1 MFYNQDIGI
10 ETISR
15 EYKELT
21 LNHPFDNTEAEDLIK
36 SSKWV
41 YNDLIIKDIKQYLLK
56 YLPKYTGGFMDI
68 LSETLVGELY
78 IGVNDA
84 GIVQGIPYQG
94 MLTKEVF
101 IDEITSIINTNI
113 VCDSKQKELII
124 NSITF
129 DIIPVE
135 YIDDSDLSPFQ
146 DMLSK
151 YHVYKKDYNSKEKAY
166 AKEYTEWYNQLNI
179 YTTKLTDLFNWEPT
193 RTELYKYIKI
203 NQPESGVLKM
213 MEDGFLIE
221 QKNYEEIAILK
232 DDISSPY
239 YWVCKWKDYMIHS
252 VKEYKPAPKH
262 RYDAVHLFDPSQ
274 IITKLNCMTP
284 WWMQNNE
291 NMNLFLI
298 KITFK
303 KHQDINEIYYL
314 DVFNKINRCYRTIVD
329 NTPCCMSV

>member
-84 GIVQGIPYQG
+84 GIIQGIPYQG

-151 YHVYKKDYNSKEKAY
+151 YHVYKKDYNTKEKAY

-239 YWVCKWKDYMIHS
+239 YWVCKWKDYMIHD
-252 VKEYKPAPKH
+252 VKQYKPAPKH
-262 RYDAVHLFDPSQ
+262 RYDASHLFDPSQ
-274 IITKLNCMTP
+274 IITKLNCMTQ
-284 WWMQNNE
+284 WWMQNNN

-303 KHQDINEIYYL
+303 KHQDNNEIYYL
-314 DVFNKINRCYRTIVD
+314 DTFNKINRCYRTVVD

>member
-1 MFYNQDIGI
+1 MFYDHDIGI
-10 ETISR
+10 ETIRR

-21 LNHPFDNTEAEDLIK
+21 LNHPFDNSEAEELIE

-41 YNDLIIKDIKQYLLK
+41 YNDLIIKEIKQYILK

-68 LSETLVGELY
+68 LSETLDGELY

-94 MLTKEVF
+94 TLSREMF
-101 IDEITSIINTNI
+101 IDEITTIINNNI
-113 VCDSKQKELII
+113 ICDDKQKELII

-135 YIDDSDLSPFQ
+135 YTYDTNLPSFQ

-151 YHVYKKDYNSKEKAY
+151 YYIYKIDYNSKEKEY
-166 AKEYTEWYNQLNI
+166 AKEYTKWYNELNI
-179 YTTKLTDLFNWEPT
+179 YTTKLTDLFNCEPT
-193 RTELYKYIKI
+193 RTEIYKYIKI
-203 NQPESGVLKM
+203 NHPDSSVLKM
-213 MEDGFLIE
+213 MNEDFQIE

-232 DDISSPY
+232 DDINSPY
-239 YWVCKWKDYMIHS
+239 YWVCKWKDYMIHY
-252 VKEYKPAPKH
+252 VKQYKPVPKH
-262 RYDAVHLFDPSQ
+262 RYDASHLFDPRQ
-274 IITKLNCMTP
+274 IISKLNCMIP